1 MPDSSAPL
9 ARNLRALAAMHS
21 FRSTDVCG
29 RVVVCAA
36 RSLAGDARVA
46 DALRRSGLDFRP
58 ARSPAAVMAGLFDAS
73 TAVLLVEA
81 GGPAVD
87 LAGLLRRRRELA
99 CATPVLVVLDPAGAP
114 GHREAFELGADDCV
128 SSPVRV
134 TELVARVER
143 LARRAPDAARPDGAV
158 LELGAA
164 RVDLAR
170 HVAWRGERR
179 FALPARAFQL
189 LEVLARGRGRVVSR
203 DALIDALWGPG
214 ADVNHRTIDNLVL
227 HLRQLIEAGPGEP
240 RLLRSVHGVGYRLE
254 LREVARCVSA

>member
-1 MPDSSAPL
+1 
-9 ARNLRALAAMHS
+9 MHS
-21 FRSTDVCG
+21 FRSNDVCG

-36 RSLAGDARVA
+36 RSLAGNARIA
-46 DALRRSGLDFRP
+46 DALRRSGLEFR
-58 ARSPAAVMAGLFDAS
+58 AAGSPAEVMAGLFDAS
-73 TAVLLVEA
+73 TAVLLLEA
-81 GGPAVD
+81 GGAAVD
-87 LAGLLRRRRELA
+87 LEFLMVRRRELA
-99 CATPVLVVLDPAGAP
+99 CATPVLVVLDPAGGP
-114 GHREAFELGADDCV
+114 GYREAFELGADDCV

-134 TELVARVER
+134 TELIARVER

-189 LEVLARGRGRVVSR
+189 LEVLARSRGRVVSR
-203 DALIDALWGPG
+203 DALIDVLWGPG
-214 ADVNHRTIDNLVL
+214 ADVNHRTIDNLVFNV
-227 HLRQLIEAGPGEP
+227 RQLIESGPGEP

-254 LREVARCVSA
+254 LSVAARSVSA